1 MLSKFTKSTALAV
14 LTCSLGAL
22 PALAQAP
29 SGMALNRADEAVLEM
44 GQAFNRAD
52 KARLAALLPQTRG
65 HVLEPWAA
73 YWELR
78 NRLEQASVAEVQAFF
93 ARYAGSY
100 QEDRMRNDWLLL
112 LGQRRDWTGFAVEHP
127 QFRMGDDREVR
138 CFAWFLEHQ
147 KNGAE
152 NSAALADQ
160 VRQTWYAQRD
170 ADEGC
175 RTAAER
181 MLAAKQLTSLDIWR
195 KARLSIEAGRT
206 RPTRDAVEMVAPDA
220 LGLLAAL
227 QANPA
232 KFLADKKIALT
243 RVRKEIITL
252 ALVKLAASDPEAAAK
267 LIDKKW
273 DFQLSAEERNWVWGV
288 IGKQSAMR
296 MGNQRPDALAYFY
309 KVSADSDLSDD
320 MLGWKTRAAL
330 RAGQQPRWPLVLAS
344 INAMSADARKDPTW
358 IYWKARALSALAP
371 TQPATL
377 MAAQRA
383 EALALLQS
391 IASVRGFYEQLAL
404 EELGQLVTVPPAPAV
419 LTADEKEAARSNAG
433 LQRGAYA
440 IAIGLRSEGVRE
452 WNYATNL
459 AKPGGMN
466 ERELLAAAQ
475 LACDKAIWDRCI
487 NTSDRTRNEIDFSQ
501 RFPTPFRE
509 AVLKRSRDIGIDPAY
524 VYGLIRQESRFINDA
539 RSVVGASGLMQIMP
553 ATARETARQI
563 GLTGFK
569 TGQLNDRDTNI
580 AIGTAYLKRALDDFG
595 GSMAMAAAAYN
606 AGPSR
611 PRNWRNG
618 PPLEAAIWAENVPFH
633 ETRDYVKK
641 VLSNTTSYAALLTG
655 QPQSLKARLG
665 TVAPREVGAPPI
677 DDKMP

>member
-1 MLSKFTKSTALAV
+1 MLSKFTRTAALAA

-29 SGMALNRADEAVLEM
+29 SGVALSRADEAVLEM

-65 HVLEPWAA
+65 HALEPWAA

-78 NRLEQASVAEVQAFF
+78 NRLDLASAAEVQAFF

-112 LGQRRDWTGFAVEHP
+112 LGQRRDWAGFTAEHP

-138 CFAWFLEHQ
+138 CFAWFIEHQ
-147 KNGAE
+147 KNPDNG
-152 NSAALADQ
+152 AALVDQ

-195 KARLSIEAGRT
+195 KARLSIESGRT

-296 MGNQRPDALAYFY
+296 MGNQSPDALAYFY

-330 RAGQQPRWPLVLAS
+330 RAGKQPRWPLVLAS

-358 IYWKARALSALAP
+358 IYWKARALQALAP

-404 EELGQLVTVPPAPAV
+404 EELGQLVTVPAAPA
-419 LTADEKEAARSNAG
+419 
-433 LQRGAYA
+433 
-440 IAIGLRSEGVRE
+440 
-452 WNYATNL
+452 
-459 AKPGGMN
+459 
-466 ERELLAAAQ
+466 
-475 LACDKAIWDRCI
+475 
-487 NTSDRTRNEIDFSQ
+487 
-501 RFPTPFRE
+501 
-509 AVLKRSRDIGIDPAY
+509 
-524 VYGLIRQESRFINDA
+524 
-539 RSVVGASGLMQIMP
+539 
-553 ATARETARQI
+553 
-563 GLTGFK
+563 
-569 TGQLNDRDTNI
+569 
-580 AIGTAYLKRALDDFG
+580 
-595 GSMAMAAAAYN
+595 
-606 AGPSR
+606 
-611 PRNWRNG
+611 
-618 PPLEAAIWAENVPFH
+618 
-633 ETRDYVKK
+633 
-641 VLSNTTSYAALLTG
+641 
-655 QPQSLKARLG
+655 
-665 TVAPREVGAPPI
+665 
-677 DDKMP
+677 